1 MFGNYN
7 KKFRTKLLKR
17 DKNIKR
23 KIRKWQ
29 NKYLKMKG
37 AEITK

>member
-1 MFGNYN
+1 MLTCFPKIKKMFGNYN

-23 KIRKWQ
+23 KIRK
-29 NKYLKMKG
+29 
-37 AEITK
+37 